1 MGRDFPDI
9 IRDSVSFIADNQ
21 NKGGSAYS
29 MIIPGIRNYMDYPHV
44 ASIACPKPM
53 MFVNGTKDKL
63 FPVEGVLDAYEIM
76 KKVWNSQHVP
86 ENLVT
91 KLYDLHHFP

>member
-1 MGRDFPDI
+1 
-9 IRDSVSFIADNQ
+9 
-21 NKGGSAYS
+21 
-29 MIIPGIRNYMDYPHV
+29 
-44 ASIACPKPM
+44 M

-91 KLYDLHHFP
+91 KLYDLHHFCNKEIQKDLLKFFDEKLK